1 MVTNL
6 YDEIVE
12 AVNCA
17 GNSIMVIES
26 DGSISWVNKEFQNL
40 WSCSLSR
47 FREIVGSNVFA
58 SRWNQGMAEALE
70 RCFQSRKS
78 ASFILL
84 WLPDKNT
91 RKYIETTLTPIIG
104 PEGSALRIIAL
115 SNDITIY
122 KEAEDAL
129 YDKHDNLLTTMD
141 YLEQANNLLEQQRKE
156 IEQQRHSLEQEK
168 AKVDKLLL
176 NVLPFEIAHQLSKKG
191 YVTPKK
197 FKEVSVMFADFV
209 GFSQVALS
217 YDIKEFIQALGFYF
231 EKFDAITS
239 SRFIEKIKTIGDC
252 YMCVGGIP
260 RQNNSHTFDTVIA
273 ALEIQQVV
281 EQIAHACQQTSHP
294 VWRLRI
300 GIHTGSVIA
309 GVIGNKKFAY
319 DVWGDTVN
327 VASRMESSGTPGMVN
342 ISQTTYEKIKDFFR
356 CFYRGKIP
364 IKGLG
369 EVNMYFV
376 ERILPEYSE
385 DDYGIVPNAKF
396 RKHLASL

>member
-1 MVTNL
+1 MTTNL
-6 YDEIVE
+6 YGEILK

-17 GNSIMVIES
+17 GNSIMVIEA
-26 DGSISWVNKEFQNL
+26 DGSISWVDNEFENL

-47 FREIVGSNVFA
+47 FRKIVGNNVFA

-70 RCFQSRKS
+70 SCFQTREPG
-78 ASFILL
+78 SFILL
-84 WLPDKNT
+84 WLPDENT
-91 RKYIETTLTPIIG
+91 RKYIKTTLTPIIG

-115 SNDITIY
+115 SNDITSY
-122 KEAEDAL
+122 KEAEDTL
-129 YDKHDNLLTTMD
+129 YDKQDNLLTTMD
-141 YLEQANNLLEQQRKE
+141 YLEQANNMLEQQRQE
-156 IEQQRHSLEQEK
+156 IEQQRQSLEQEK
-168 AKVDKLLL
+168 AKADKLLL

-197 FKEVSVMFADFV
+197 FKKVSVMFADFV

-217 YDIKEFIQALGFYF
+217 YDIKEFIHALGFYF
-231 EKFDAITS
+231 EKFDNITS

-260 RQNNSHTFDTVIA
+260 RKNNSHAFDTVIA
-273 ALEIQQVV
+273 ALEIQQLV
-281 EQIAHACQQTSHP
+281 EQVADECQQP
-294 VWRLRI
+294 ALPIWRLRI

-309 GVIGNKKFAY
+309 GVIGKKKFAY

-327 VASRMESSGTPGMVN
+327 VASRMEASGRAGMVN
-342 ISQTTYEKIKDFFR
+342 ISQTTYERIKDFFK

-385 DDYGIVPNAKF
+385 DDCGIVPNAKF
-396 RKHLASL
+396 RKYLASL